1 MVKIFQKETEHRFIS
16 FPISK
21 VVYVTA
27 YKEQNIMHKYQLNVE
42 LSGDASIKIEYDEYK
57 DMVQDYNYIT
67 TMMSNPD
74 VEEIKSL

>member
-1 MVKIFQKETEHRFIS
+1 MVKIFQKETDHRFIS

-27 YKEQNIMHKYQLNVE
+27 DKEQNIMKKFE
-42 LSGDASIKIEYDEYK
+42 LDVKFDNGKGLLIEYDEYK

>member
-1 MVKIFQKETEHRFIS
+1 MVKIFQKETDHRFIS

-27 YKEQNIMHKYQLNVE
+27 DKEQNIMKKFE
-42 LSGDASIKIEYDEYK
+42 LDVKFDSGKGLLIEYDEYK

>member
-1 MVKIFQKETEHRFIS
+1 MVKVFQKETDHRFIS

-27 YKEQNIMHKYQLNVE
+27 YKEQNIMKKFQLNVE
-42 LSGDASIKIEYDEYK
+42 FDSGESLHIEYDEYK
-57 DMVQDYNYIT
+57 DMVQDYNYLT
-67 TMMSNPD
+67 TMLSNPD

>member
-1 MVKIFQKETEHRFIS
+1 MVKIFQKETDHRFIS

-27 YKEQNIMHKYQLNVE
+27 DKEQNIMKKFE
-42 LSGDASIKIEYDEYK
+42 LDVKFDCGKGLLIEYDEYK